1 MWWKGKISRLK
12 SSRLSVDIPSRPS
25 PSFSRT
31 WFFMMGHDFLRSRWC
46 DWFQSLIKN
55 FFSWN
60 FSCSRKFCIL
70 RDTPYWTKPSCTSF
84 NVNALIII
92 ILTSVSQA
100 RLPFLGGE
108 ECGGETWWWN
118 IKRVRV
124 LSPPHMAW
132 LCLQGV
138 TKRKKGSTCFYYLAT
153 LHISTVC
160 SLGRL

>member
-1 MWWKGKISRLK
+1 MVKRKDFQVENFKVICWHSLQSG
-12 SSRLSVDIPSRPS
+12 PS

-138 TKRKKGSTCFYYLAT
+138 TKRKKRFNLLLLSCFLTHQY
-153 LHISTVC
+153 
-160 SLGRL
+160 SL